1 MGSNFKQE
9 FKNRLYVFTLDLLKN
24 VEKIPTDLVS
34 KTLCNQLIRSGTSV
48 LANYIEGQSASSRKE
63 LTNYLNISLKSAN
76 ESKVWLSLLKDMK
89 KLDAKVYE
97 SLIDELTQLSKILA
111 ASILSLKKEKEKTN

>member
-1 MGSNFKQE
+1 MGSNFKHE

-34 KTLCNQLIRSGTSV
+34 KNLCNQLIRSGTSV
-48 LANYIEGQSASSRKE
+48 LANYIEGQSASTRKE

-89 KLDAKVYE
+89 KLDAEVYE

-111 ASILSLKKEKEKTN
+111 ASILSLKKEKEKSN

>member
-9 FKNRLYVFTLDLLKN
+9 FKNRLYAFTLKLLHTI
-24 VEKIPTDLVS
+24 EEIPFDLVS
-34 KTLCNQLIRSGTSV
+34 KNLSNQLIRSGTSV
-48 LANYIEGQSASSRKE
+48 LSNYIEGQSASSRKE

-89 KLDAKVYE
+89 KLDAEVYE

-111 ASILSLKKEKEKTN
+111 ASILSLKKEKEKSN

>member
-1 MGSNFKQE
+1 MGSNFKHE

-34 KTLCNQLIRSGTSV
+34 KNLCNQLIIRGTSV
-48 LANYIEGQSASSRKE
+48 LANYIEGQSASTRKE

-89 KLDAKVYE
+89 KLDAEVYE
-97 SLIDELTQLSKILA
+97 SLIDELTQLSKIFA
-111 ASILSLKKEKEKTN
+111 ASILSLKKEKEKAN